1 MTLKKQLNEAI
12 KALKAEMKMK
22 KMEEAVRHADE
33 KERISREYAE
43 QLEALINC
51 VTEAEETE
59 RISNEYADNLE
70 SLINSI
76 ETVQPI
82 EETEEIAV
90 TEEIK
95 EIIADEC
102 FEEVVAESK
111 ETATINEP
119 ETVTEK
125 KEESLN
131 VRKDIVKF
139 LIMNFVKT
147 ETNINM
153 TIPEFHD
160 AFMNYSNV
168 KIGKNTFTKELKDL
182 GIWHYK
188 SNGTIKYAYD
198 WKDIYRGIS
207 KYWIDEPEPEAEE
220 PKEPEP
226 KEPEEPDFI
235 IQEDEDDNAEE
246 SDETNLYLFIQN
258 HADVVEKKSSNKA
271 KIDKMTKIK

>member
-1 MTLKKQLNEAI
+1 M
-12 KALKAEMKMK
+12 
-22 KMEEAVRHADE
+22 
-33 KERISREYAE
+33 
-43 QLEALINC
+43 INC

-59 RISNEYADNLE
+59 RISNEHADTLE

-76 ETVQPI
+76 EQIQPI
-82 EETEEIAV
+82 ET

-95 EIIADEC
+95 EIIADDC
-102 FEEVVAESK
+102 LEEVVADST

-160 AFMNYSNV
+160 AY
-168 KIGKNTFTKELKDL
+168 EL
-182 GIWHYK
+182 
-188 SNGTIKYAYD
+188 
-198 WKDIYRGIS
+198 
-207 KYWIDEPEPEAEE
+207 
-220 PKEPEP
+220 
-226 KEPEEPDFI
+226 F
-235 IQEDEDDNAEE
+235 
-246 SDETNLYLFIQN
+246 
-258 HADVVEKKSSNKA
+258 
-271 KIDKMTKIK
+271 

>member
-70 SLINSI
+70 SLINI
-76 ETVQPI
+76 VETVKPI
-82 EETEEIAV
+82 EETEEIAI

-102 FEEVVAESK
+102 LEEVVAESK
-111 ETATINEP
+111 EIVSINEP

-131 VRKDIVKF
+131 VRKDLVKF

-207 KYWIDEPEPEAEE
+207 KYWIDEPEAEE
-220 PKEPEP
+220 PIEPEP

-258 HADVVEKKSSNKA
+258 NAEVVEKKSSNKE
-271 KIDKMTKIK
+271 KIEKMTKIK

>member
-102 FEEVVAESK
+102 LEEVVAESK
-111 ETATINEP
+111 EIVLIVEP
-119 ETVTEK
+119 ETVIEK

-131 VRKDIVKF
+131 VRKDLVKF

>member
-22 KMEEAVRHADE
+22 KMEEAVRHAEE

-102 FEEVVAESK
+102 LEEVVAESK
-111 ETATINEP
+111 EIVSISEP
-119 ETVTEK
+119 ETVSEK

-207 KYWIDEPEPEAEE
+207 KFWVDDPEPEE
-220 PKEPEP
+220 PI
-226 KEPEEPDFI
+226 EPEEPDFI

-258 HADVVEKKSSNKA
+258 HAEVVEKKSSNKA

>member
-22 KMEEAVRHADE
+22 KMEEAVRHAEE

-70 SLINSI
+70 SLINI
-76 ETVQPI
+76 VETVKPI
-82 EETEEIAV
+82 EETEEI
-90 TEEIK
+90 K
-95 EIIADEC
+95 EIITDEC
-102 FEEVVAESK
+102 FEEVVTESK
-111 ETATINEP
+111 EIASINEP
-119 ETVTEK
+119 ETVIEK
-125 KEESLN
+125 KEEIIN
-131 VRKDIVKF
+131 VRKEIVKF

-220 PKEPEP
+220 PKEPEEPEP

-258 HADVVEKKSSNKA
+258 HAEVVEKKSSNKA